1 MQILYVEDD
10 KFDQLAFKRILKK
23 IPSISVEIAT
33 SHNEMR
39 EKVEVN
45 AYDIII
51 RDIYLNGAKN
61 LDTPGNIP
69 VYFTSGSKPVL
80 EQLSKKSIDSKFL
93 LLKPIRLQDVQK
105 IVTDYTNISTEPD
118 FSQIDEW
125 ADGDEHFKNELITYY
140 LDEIPSQIQKIE
152 EVALEGDL
160 KKLADLLHAVLTKL
174 RTFGFH
180 DLVNK
185 VSKLEYN
192 ARNNDLAMSV
202 CNQRLEPIIIAL
214 HQTRLTLRTKRIT

>member
-23 IPSISVEIAT
+23 IPSISVDIAT

-39 EKVEVN
+39 EKVKVN

-61 LDTPGNIP
+61 LDTPDNIP

-93 LLKPIRLQDVQK
+93 LLKPISLQDVQK
-105 IVTDYTNISTEPD
+105 IVNDYTNISTEPD

-125 ADGDEHFKNELITYY
+125 ADGDEHFKNELIAYY

-185 VSKLEYN
+185 VSNLEHD
-192 ARNNDLAMSV
+192 ARNSDLAISV
-202 CNQRLEPIIIAL
+202 CNQRLEPMIIAL